1 MNRFV
6 KFKSRLALS
15 VVFLLTA
22 CAGPATRVI
31 LLPEGGGRQSAVEV
45 KTATGVQLV
54 TKPYQSAEVSQDGQ
68 VVLGDM
74 DPLTVMD
81 RYAGLLSGLP
91 SPDEHFLLYFESG
104 GAQLT
109 AESQGLLPV
118 ILARARAR
126 KGGEIIVVGHTD
138 RVGAMGANDALS
150 LQRAKSVRDLLVTRG
165 FSADL
170 IEAVGRGERAPLVPT
185 DDEIAE
191 PKNRRAEILVR

>member
-6 KFKSRLALS
+6 EFKPRLALT
-15 VVFLLTA
+15 VVVLLTA

-31 LLPEGGGRQSAVEV
+31 LLPESGGRQSAVEV
-45 KTATGVQLV
+45 KTVAGVQLV
-54 TKPYQSAEVSQDGQ
+54 SKPYQSAEVNQDGQ

-81 RYAGLLSGLP
+81 RYGGLLTGLP
-91 SPDEHFLLYFESG
+91 SPDEQFLLYFESG

-109 AESQGLLPV
+109 TKSQGLLPA

-138 RVGAMGANDALS
+138 RVGAVEANDALS
-150 LQRAKSVRDLLVTRG
+150 LQRAKSIRELLIARG
-165 FSADL
+165 FSSDL
-170 IEAVGRGERAPLVPT
+170 IEAVGRGERAPVVPT
-185 DDEIAE
+185 DDEVAE
-191 PKNRRAEILVR
+191 PKNRRVEILVR

>member
-6 KFKSRLALS
+6 EFKLLLALTI
-15 VVFLLTA
+15 VGLLVA
-22 CAGPATRVI
+22 CAAPATRVI
-31 LLPEGGGRQSAVEV
+31 LLPEGGGRQTAVEV
-45 KTATGVQLV
+45 KTAAAVQLV
-54 TKPYQSAEVSQDGQ
+54 SKPYQTAEVSQDGQ
-68 VVLGDM
+68 VVLGEM

-81 RYAGLLSGLP
+81 RYGGLLAQLP
-91 SPDEHFLLYFESG
+91 GQDEQFLLYFESG

-109 AESQGLLPV
+109 AESQGLLPT

-138 RVGAMGANDALS
+138 RVGAMEANDALS
-150 LQRAKSVRDLLVTRG
+150 LQRAKSVRELLITRG

-170 IEAVGRGERAPLVPT
+170 IEAVGRGERAPVVPT
-185 DDEIAE
+185 DDEVAE